1 MFDKDFELFLADT
14 EEGIALNQRVRYRVF
29 CLEKGFEDATEF
41 PDGRERDPWDEVSV
55 HFAVREKATGNWVGA
70 TRIILPLAEQ
80 FPVEQ
85 QDGLVREHAE
95 GVPRYTLSEVSRIC
109 IVRDGGPVVAF
120 PGGASGGATDEV
132 AGVSNR
138 RQERDVLLG
147 LIRAIIEYCLD
158 HGIRHGYMFV
168 TDAFAKLLE
177 RLGVAFHQVGERT
190 EYRGIRAPYF
200 IDYALTKQQMCA
212 HSAEVAEHFEAWDQA
227 YRPISALRV
236 PAVPEVIVSGP
247 VVSGT
252 HKVARRS

>member
-1 MFDKDFELFLADT
+1 VFDKDFELFLGDT

-41 PDGRERDPWDEVSV
+41 PDGRERDPWDDVSI
-55 HFAVREKATGNWVGA
+55 HFAVREKATGNWVAA
-70 TRIILPLAEQ
+70 TRVILPLAEQ

-85 QDGLVREHAE
+85 QDGLVREHAD
-95 GVPRYTLSEVSRIC
+95 GIPRYTLSEVSRIC
-109 IVRDGGPVVAF
+109 IVREGGAVASF
-120 PGGASGGATDEV
+120 PGGSNGAWTEDV

-147 LIRAIIEYCLD
+147 LIRAITEYCLD
-158 HGIRHGYMFV
+158 HGIRLGYMFI
-168 TDAFAKLLE
+168 TDAFAKLLQ
-177 RLGVAFHQVGERT
+177 RLGVVFHQVGGRT
-190 EYRGIRAPYF
+190 VYRGIRAPYC
-200 IDYALTKQQMCA
+200 IDYALSKRHMCA
-212 HSAEVAEHFEAWDQA
+212 RSADLAELFEAWDQA

-236 PAVPEVIVSGP
+236 PAISEVIVSGP